1 MWAGEGLP
9 GWRDVECAIAEL
21 EERLPR
27 PLAALAR
34 IAYNYRWTWAAGG
47 AAVFRD
53 MDPTLWRRGGCN
65 PRWLI
70 EALPPHRLREL
81 AEDPRYVQQL
91 KQLASELEADSK
103 RPPTPGAVTLDRP
116 VVYLCS
122 EFGGHCSLPLYGGG
136 LGALAGDVVKA
147 AADLALPFVAMSL
160 FYRQGYFHQ
169 RLDSQGWQVE
179 YWKATQIE
187 RLPAV
192 LVSDGHHH
200 PLTVSISIR
209 GRPVQVQIWRI
220 DFGRV
225 PVFLLDTDRDD
236 NHPIDRLITG
246 RLYVGD
252 RHTRLAQY
260 AVLGCGGVR
269 ALRAMGIAPSLIH
282 LNEGHAALSG
292 FERLGAFLA
301 AGTTI
306 EDAIERVRETTVF
319 TTHTPVAAGN
329 EWYTR
334 DEVEPVL
341 GDLARELGLP
351 NSVFYDLGRLHPGKE
366 QEPVNLT
373 PLALRLSGTSIGVSE
388 RHGQVSRSMWRHLWP
403 ERELPDV
410 PIGSITNGV
419 HTVTWMAPAMQSL
432 MDKFLPA
439 DWRTRVSDLATW
451 DAIAD
456 IPDAELWRVRNDLRE
471 GLVLEAR
478 ERSVTDRLAR
488 GESPDYVEAALRVFD
503 PAALTIGFARRVAT
517 YKRLHLLT
525 RQLDRA
531 LQLLADAERP
541 IQVVIAGKAHPAD
554 HEAKETLRG
563 LFELR
568 HAPNVASRT
577 VFLEDY
583 DLHLAPCIVAG
594 VDLWLSLPRLPHEAS
609 GTSGMKVAVNGG
621 LNLSVLDGWW
631 CEAYEAQGGWA
642 ITSGDADPDQ
652 QDTQDATAL
661 FNLLSDEVIPLFYE
675 RSTGGIPVRWL
686 TKVRASMRRLIP
698 RFSADR
704 MLREYIRKLYDDKGP
719 TPR

>member
-1 MWAGEGLP
+1 MGAGEGLP
-9 GWRDVECAIAEL
+9 GWRDVERAIADL

-27 PLAALAR
+27 PLAVLAR
-34 IAYNYRWTWAAGG
+34 FAYNYRWTWAASGG
-47 AAVFRD
+47 AVFRD
-53 MDPTLWRRGGCN
+53 MDPTLWRRSGCN

-70 EALPPHRLREL
+70 EALPPHRLQEL
-81 AEDPRYVQQL
+81 AEDPNYLQHVKRIATEMEVD
-91 KQLASELEADSK
+91 AR
-103 RPPTPGAVTLDRP
+103 RPPVPSVATPDRP

-147 AADLALPFVAMSL
+147 ASDLALPFVAMSL

-179 YWKATQIE
+179 YWKATEIE
-187 RLPAV
+187 RLPAA
-192 LVSDGHHH
+192 LVSDGHHR
-200 PLTVSISIR
+200 PLTISICIR
-209 GRPVQVQIWRI
+209 GRPVQIQIWRI

-260 AVLGCGGVR
+260 AVLGCGAVR
-269 ALRAMGIAPSLIH
+269 ALDAMGIAPSLIH

-292 FERLGAFLA
+292 LERLGALLA
-301 AGTTI
+301 GGATI
-306 EDAIERVRETTVF
+306 EDAIDRVRETTVF

-334 DEVEPVL
+334 EEVEPVL
-341 GDLARELGLP
+341 GDLARELRLP
-351 NSVFYDLGRLHPGKE
+351 HALFYDLGRLRPGQE

-373 PLALRLSGTSIGVSE
+373 PLALRLSRTAIGVSE
-388 RHGQVSRSMWRHLWP
+388 RHGQVSRSMWRNLWP
-403 ERELPDV
+403 EREPADV
-410 PIGSITNGV
+410 PIGSVTNGV

-432 MDKFLPA
+432 IDQFLPA
-439 DWRTRVSDLATW
+439 DWRTHVSDLAMW
-451 DAIAD
+451 SAIAD
-456 IPDAELWRVRNDLRE
+456 IPDAELWRVRNELRRE
-471 GLVLEAR
+471 LVLEAR

-488 GESPDYVEAALRVFD
+488 GESPDYVESALRVFD
-503 PAALTIGFARRVAT
+503 PTALTIGFARRVAT

-531 LQLLADAERP
+531 LQLLADTERP

-594 VDLWLSLPRLPHEAS
+594 VDLWLNLPRLPHEAS

-631 CEAYEAQGGWA
+631 CEAYEGESGWT
-642 ITSGDADPDQ
+642 ITSGDADPDL
-652 QDTQDATAL
+652 QDTRDATTL

-675 RSTGGIPVRWL
+675 RNTDGIPVRWL
-686 TKVRASMRRLIP
+686 TRVRASMRRVIP

-704 MLREYIRKLYDDKGP
+704 MLREYIRELYDDKGK